1 MKKGQIKLAL
11 LVILELGAMAT
22 VQAQTAFTYTG
33 TPQANN
39 EDDNATYNS
48 DLILGFTA
56 TTGNDIEFD
65 LGPASSLVSGDSWN
79 LNSILGSFN
88 LATVNWGVVDTS
100 DISNTRLSYLTYNDA
115 VNGDNLPT
123 IGGGVGTWNAI
134 NTANRTIYNN
144 AFTSAGVHNAAT
156 IAASSPDS
164 WNSETVNPT
173 LGTQY
178 QNENVNPN
186 MVGEGAVDFWVQNE
200 ATGTDSVLGQFTL
213 SASGVVTYKTN
224 AVVVIPPTPKIVSI
238 VRTGGIS
245 TISFTTTNG
254 AFTYTLYY
262 TNSAGLTAPLTSWAA
277 SATTLVGNG
286 NTNSLTDTTVATAN
300 RFYRIGVH

>member
-11 LVILELGAMAT
+11 LVILGLGAMAT

-33 TPQANN
+33 TPQVNN
-39 EDDNATYNS
+39 ENNNATYNN

-79 LNSILGSFN
+79 LSSILGSFN
-88 LATVNWGVVDTS
+88 LATVNWGVVGTTN
-100 DISNTRLSYLTYNDA
+100 ISGTHLSYLTYDDA
-115 VNGDNLPT
+115 LYGNNLPVL
-123 IGGGVGTWNAI
+123 IGVGAWNNIKNA
-134 NTANRTIYNN
+134 NTGIYNN
-144 AFTSAGVHNAAT
+144 AFTSAGVHNAAA
-156 IAASSPDS
+156 IASSSASS
-164 WNSETVNPT
+164 WNSQTVNPT

-186 MVGEGAVDFWVQNE
+186 LAGEGAVDFWVQNE
-200 ATGTDSVLGQFTL
+200 AAETNFVLGTFSL

-224 AVVVIPPTPKIVSI
+224 SVVVIPPAPKIVSI
-238 VRTGGIS
+238 VRTNGIS

-254 AFTYTLYY
+254 TFTYTLYY
-262 TNSAGLTAPLTSWAA
+262 TNSTGLTAPLTSWAA

-286 NTNSLTDTTVATAN
+286 NTNSLTDTTAATTN

>member
-1 MKKGQIKLAL
+1 MKKKRIKLAL
-11 LVILELGAMAT
+11 LVILGLGAIAT

-33 TPQANN
+33 TPQVNN
-39 EDDNATYNS
+39 ENNNAVYNS

-65 LGPASSLVSGDSWN
+65 LGPASALVSGDSWN
-79 LNSILGSFN
+79 LSSILGSFN
-88 LATVNWGVVDTS
+88 LATVNWGVVGTVAS
-100 DISNTRLSYLTYNDA
+100 GHLSYLTYDDA
-115 VNGDNLPT
+115 LYGNSLPVLTGIGAWTGVKTATTTTYDNG
-123 IGGGVGTWNAI
+123 
-134 NTANRTIYNN
+134 
-144 AFTSAGVHNAAT
+144 FTSAGVHNAAA

-164 WNSETVNPT
+164 WNSETVSPT
-173 LGTQY
+173 LSTQY
-178 QNENVNPN
+178 QNANVNPN
-186 MVGEGAVDFWVQNE
+186 MVGEGTVDFWLQNE
-200 ATGTDSVLGQFTL
+200 AAETNSVLGTFSL

-224 AVVVIPPTPKIVSI
+224 SVVVIPPAPKIVSI
-238 VRTGGIS
+238 VRTNGIS

-262 TNSAGLTAPLTSWAA
+262 TNSTGLTAPLTNWTA

-286 NTNSLTDTTVATAN
+286 STNFLTDTTAATTN

>member
-11 LVILELGAMAT
+11 LVILGLGAMAT

-33 TPQANN
+33 TPQSGSG
-39 EDDNATYNS
+39 ATYNS

-79 LNSILGSFN
+79 LSSILGSFN
-88 LATVNWGVVDTS
+88 LATVNWGVVGTTNV
-100 DISNTRLSYLTYNDA
+100 SNTHLSYLTYDDA
-115 VNGDNLPT
+115 LYGNNLPLLT
-123 IGGGVGTWNAI
+123 GVGAWNNI
-134 NTANRTIYNN
+134 NTANKTTYNN
-144 AFTSAGVHNAAT
+144 AFTSAGVHNAAA
-156 IAASSPDS
+156 IAASSQAS

-186 MVGEGAVDFWVQNE
+186 LVGEGTVDFWVQTESTTAPTN
-200 ATGTDSVLGQFTL
+200 SIIGQFTL

-224 AVVVIPPTPKIVSI
+224 SVVVIPPAPKIVSI
-238 VRTGGIS
+238 VRTNGIS

-254 AFTYTLYY
+254 TFTYTLYY
-262 TNSAGLTAPLTSWAA
+262 TNSTGLTAPLTSWAA

-286 NTNSLTDTTVATAN
+286 NTNSLTDTTAATTN

>member
-1 MKKGQIKLAL
+1 MKKGHIKLAL
-11 LVILELGAMAT
+11 LVILGLGAMAT

-33 TPQANN
+33 TPQSGGG
-39 EDDNATYNS
+39 ATYNG

-79 LNSILGSFN
+79 LSSILGSFN
-88 LATVNWGVVDTS
+88 LATVNWGVVGTTN
-100 DISNTRLSYLTYNDA
+100 ISGTRLSCLTYNDTLYG
-115 VNGDNLPT
+115 NNLPT
-123 IGGGVGTWNAI
+123 LGGVGAWTNIKTA
-134 NTANRTIYNN
+134 NTAIYNN

-156 IAASSPDS
+156 IAASSSAS
-164 WNSETVNPT
+164 WNSETANPT
-173 LGTQY
+173 LGNQY

-186 MVGEGAVDFWVQNE
+186 FTGEGTVDFWVQNE
-200 ATGTDSVLGQFTL
+200 ATETNSVLGTFSL

-224 AVVVIPPTPKIVSI
+224 SVVVVPPAPNIVSI
-238 VRTGGIS
+238 VRTNGIS
-245 TISFTTTNG
+245 TISFTTANG

-277 SATTLVGNG
+277 STTTLVGNG
-286 NTNSLTDTTVATAN
+286 NTNSLTDTTAATTN